1 MSRELLATSVR
12 TPPAAPDDV
21 QFRPKKRRK
30 AGLFFIAPFSVL
42 FLFVFIIPICYSAY
56 ISLFQDKLIGG
67 KVFIGLANYVKLFDD
82 PQFYD
87 GAIRVVV
94 FTAIQVPI
102 MLLSAIA
109 LALAIDSLK
118 LHGIK
123 FFRIIVFLPYAVPAI
138 VSTLMWG
145 FMLGIRYGLIG
156 SLNKAA
162 GTSFNPFAP
171 ETTMISI
178 GVMVTW
184 GFTGYNMLIFYA
196 ALRAVPR
203 EIYEAAAIDG
213 ANEFQVIRHIK
224 LPALRGSLSI
234 TIIFSIIGT
243 FQLFNEPN
251 ILATLVSN
259 SGITSYYTPNMYAY
273 SLAFTGSQQGYAAA
287 LALVMAAFTIVIA
300 YAVQIRGMKNVFNNK

>member
-1 MSRELLATSVR
+1 MSRQMLAGTKPEPVLSSAD
-12 TPPAAPDDV
+12 TI
-21 QFRPKKRRK
+21 FRQPKRRK
-30 AGLFFIAPFSVL
+30 AGLLFIAPFSVL

-56 ISLFQDKLIGG
+56 TSLFQNKLIGG
-67 KVFIGLANYVKLFDD
+67 KVFVGLDNYLKLFQDS
-82 PQFYD
+82 QFYD
-87 GAIRVVV
+87 GALRVVL

-102 MLLSAIA
+102 MLFSAIA
-109 LALAIDSLK
+109 LALAVDSLK
-118 LHGIK
+118 LHGTR
-123 FFRIIVFLPYAVPAI
+123 FFRIVVFLPYAIPAI

-145 FMLGIRYGLIG
+145 FMLGIKYGLLG
-156 SLNKAA
+156 SLNQATGA
-162 GTSFNPFAP
+162 SFNPFAP

-203 EIYEAAAIDG
+203 ELYEAAAIDG
-213 ANEFQVIRHIK
+213 ASELQIIRHIK
-224 LPALRGSLSI
+224 LPALRSSLI
-234 TIIFSIIGT
+234 VTIIFSIIGT

-273 SLAFTGSQQGYAAA
+273 SLAFNGSQQGYAAA
-287 LALVMAAFTIVIA
+287 LALVMAAFTIGIA
-300 YAVQIRGMKNVFNNK
+300 YAVQIKGMKNVLNK